1 MEKEKIIA
9 LNKEKIL
16 ALTKFVLILGLSILA
31 PLFKNQLITG
41 PIVNALL
48 YIAIVI
54 LGLSSAIFIGL
65 LPSAVSLATGLLPII
80 LAPMI
85 PFIIIGNSILVI
97 VFNYFYRKNYWLGV
111 GMASLFKFLFL
122 FVSSQTL
129 VNFFLKSSLA
139 AKAASMMSWSQLYTA
154 IIGGIIAFIFLRFL
168 KKV

>member
-97 VFNYFYRKNYWLGV
+97 VFNYFYRKNY
-111 GMASLFKFLFL
+111 
-122 FVSSQTL
+122 
-129 VNFFLKSSLA
+129 
-139 AKAASMMSWSQLYTA
+139 
-154 IIGGIIAFIFLRFL
+154 
-168 KKV
+168 